1 MFYVVTDISRS
12 YMDQAYVRN
21 TKRRGELHTMTIGE
35 KIKYFRKQRGITQG
49 ELAEL
54 TGIHP
59 VSIRKYETNKMQPLP
74 PQVEKIAAAL
84 NVNFSAIYGMDQ
96 SAFRLE
102 TRGDLMGLLMTAY
115 KAGLIQVDGP
125 KDRYGAFKEEQC
137 CIRLLPVLSQ
147 YFAVAG
153 QEDENRNMLPALKVT
168 DSSVLSDF
176 IRWEGLYREGYL
188 KDQELLTKGNSSEDE
203 KYVADD
209 FREMLE
215 QIELDLH
222 VYAGF
227 RTFNIYS
234 SSIVPGGL
242 LVRSYSTRFTPLTS
256 LMIRVMHVCSTLQ
269 GISHASAVIKSVV
282 RTALSTTA

>member
-1 MFYVVTDISRS
+1 
-12 YMDQAYVRN
+12 
-21 TKRRGELHTMTIGE
+21 MTIGE

-84 NVNFSAIYGMDQ
+84 NVNFSAIYGMDP

-115 KAGLIQVDGP
+115 KAGLIQLDGP
-125 KDRYGAFKEEQC
+125 KTNYGAFKEEQC
-137 CIRLLPVLSQ
+137 CIRLTPVLSQ
-147 YFAVAG
+147 YFTVEG
-153 QEDENRNMLPALKVT
+153 QEGENRKILPALKVT

-176 IRWEGLYREGYL
+176 LRWEGLYREGNR
-188 KDQELLTKGNSSEDE
+188 DQELLKNGNASEDE

-209 FREMLE
+209 FQEMLE
-215 QIELDLH
+215 QIELDL
-222 VYAGF
+222 
-227 RTFNIYS
+227 
-234 SSIVPGGL
+234 
-242 LVRSYSTRFTPLTS
+242 
-256 LMIRVMHVCSTLQ
+256 Q
-269 GISHASAVIKSVV
+269 ASQEKLDKTCDK
-282 RTALSTTA
+282 REDNLSETE

>member
-1 MFYVVTDISRS
+1 MITLSFKQKIAQNLCRKPQRLCSGVY
-12 YMDQAYVRN
+12 RN
-21 TKRRGELHTMTIGE
+21 KYRE
-35 KIKYFRKQRGITQG
+35 KYFRKQRGITQG

-215 QIELDLH
+215 QIELDL
-222 VYAGF
+222 
-227 RTFNIYS
+227 
-234 SSIVPGGL
+234 
-242 LVRSYSTRFTPLTS
+242 
-256 LMIRVMHVCSTLQ
+256 Q
-269 GISHASAVIKSVV
+269 ASQKKLDKTCDHGDDADSE
-282 RTALSTTA
+282 TE

>member
-153 QEDENRNMLPALKVT
+153 QEDENRNMLP
-168 DSSVLSDF
+168 
-176 IRWEGLYREGYL
+176 WEGLYREGYL

-215 QIELDLH
+215 QIELDL
-222 VYAGF
+222 
-227 RTFNIYS
+227 
-234 SSIVPGGL
+234 
-242 LVRSYSTRFTPLTS
+242 
-256 LMIRVMHVCSTLQ
+256 Q
-269 GISHASAVIKSVV
+269 ASQKKLDKICDHSDDADSE
-282 RTALSTTA
+282 TE

>member
-12 YMDQAYVRN
+12 YMDRAYVRN

-137 CIRLLPVLSQ
+137 CIRLPPVLSQ

-168 DSSVLSDF
+168 
-176 IRWEGLYREGYL
+176 
-188 KDQELLTKGNSSEDE
+188 DQELLTKGNSSEDE

-215 QIELDLH
+215 QIELDL
-222 VYAGF
+222 
-227 RTFNIYS
+227 
-234 SSIVPGGL
+234 
-242 LVRSYSTRFTPLTS
+242 
-256 LMIRVMHVCSTLQ
+256 Q
-269 GISHASAVIKSVV
+269 ASQKKLDKTCDHGDDADSE
-282 RTALSTTA
+282 TE

>member
-96 SAFRLE
+96 SALRLE

-215 QIELDLH
+215 QIELDL
-222 VYAGF
+222 
-227 RTFNIYS
+227 
-234 SSIVPGGL
+234 
-242 LVRSYSTRFTPLTS
+242 
-256 LMIRVMHVCSTLQ
+256 Q
-269 GISHASAVIKSVV
+269 ASQKKLDKTCDHSDDADSE
-282 RTALSTTA
+282 TE